1 MSTDYSIEM
10 EPLVS
15 MTREEMDMKVDE
27 HFAFEAEDDVAGVLA
42 TLSRDVEHDIVG
54 WPGGPT
60 RGREGA
66 RSFYQTLFTDLSD
79 SEVQCLRRLYGEGF
93 LVDESMWRG
102 KAPGKPF
109 GLDGR
114 GRPLE
119 FRLLHVIEFAD
130 SGDITRE
137 NVWIDLAAIIQQRP
151 QD

>member
-54 WPGGPT
+54 WPGGST

-137 NVWIDLAAIIQQRP
+137 NVWIDLAAIIQQLP